1 MTWDLWSSPY
11 DSWDLRDSPNHQE
24 FVLMLAELNAC
35 LSVAPG
41 STYGTESGWE
51 YNFYFGCGCDL
62 IEEDAI
68 NEKCCILVLKIL
80 ITKAD
85 TEIDELEKDLVALQ
99 SSNGSPTWDRL
110 VFNKIKE
117 KLGGRVHFMGS
128 GASPLSPNVMDFL
141 RVDFLCHE
149 HDR

>member
-1 MTWDLWSSPY
+1 V
-11 DSWDLRDSPNHQE
+11 HVAVE

-51 YNFYFGCGCDL
+51 YNFYFDL

-85 TEIDELEKDLVALQ
+85 IEIDELEKDLVALQ
-99 SSNGSPTWDRL
+99 SEL
-110 VFNKIKE
+110 
-117 KLGGRVHFMGS
+117 
-128 GASPLSPNVMDFL
+128 A
-141 RVDFLCHE
+141 
-149 HDR
+149 